1 MANTPGRNDPCP
13 CGSGKKYKHC
23 CLAGADRQAAAQ
35 SPSHEGAV
43 ARVLSWLTQRHKKAI
58 KVAMNQCLLR
68 LVDGRAFLDLGS
80 LDDAILQGI
89 HLNLTEW
96 LLAEGSL
103 QIHGTEQQTLGY
115 ALGPS
120 GPLLSVDQR
129 AWLQQLTERPL
140 RLYVVTE
147 VVPGA
152 QMTLCDALDMQAP
165 PVIVREHAGSQA
177 DLVGVQLGARIM
189 TVDDHFELSGAL
201 YVFSPLTGNM
211 VITQLREAG
220 NPDRGSSKNQ
230 VSPVSIVIMR
240 AWLAQYLDPPPMP
253 EFVDAR
259 SGEPILLITDH
270 YRVNDWDTLA
280 RALKDCPDV
289 EGDRQ
294 SSWSRFIE
302 GADGHRQPMVAINT
316 GKGADALELFY
327 RTQGDADDG
336 RPWFEALAGQAARF
350 MTREITD
357 PKGALSHSTRP
368 TKAVKP
374 PDLPPEALAQM
385 IEQVIRRSY
394 ARWADEPIPALELQ
408 TPREAIQTPAGLER
422 VKGLIRSYEA
432 GEMRQAAEQNRPL
445 ISYQFLWDALGIS
458 R

>member
-23 CLAGADRQAAAQ
+23 CLVAADRQAAAQ
-35 SPSHEGAV
+35 SPSHAGAV

-58 KVAMNQCLLR
+58 KVAMDQCMLR
-68 LVDGRAFLDLGS
+68 LVDDREFLDLGS
-80 LDDAILQGI
+80 LDEAILQGI

-103 QIHGTEQQTLGY
+103 QIHGTEQQTLSY

-120 GPLLSVDQR
+120 GPLLSLDQR

-147 VVPGA
+147 VVPGV

-165 PVIVREHAGSQA
+165 PVTVRERAGSQA

-220 NPDRGSSKNQ
+220 NPQSGSSKNQ
-230 VSPVSIVIMR
+230 VSPMSMVIMR

-270 YRVNDWDTLA
+270 YCVNDWDGLA

-289 EGDRQ
+289 EGDRR

-302 GADGHRQPMVAINT
+302 GADGHRRPMVSINT
-316 GKGADALELFY
+316 GKDADALELFY
-327 RTQGDADDG
+327 RTQGNADAG

-350 MTREITD
+350 MAREITD
-357 PKGALSHSTRP
+357 PKGALSQSTRP
-368 TKAVKP
+368 TKAMKP
-374 PDLPPEALAQM
+374 PDIPPETLAQM

-408 TPREAIQTPAGLER
+408 TPRQAIQTPAGLER